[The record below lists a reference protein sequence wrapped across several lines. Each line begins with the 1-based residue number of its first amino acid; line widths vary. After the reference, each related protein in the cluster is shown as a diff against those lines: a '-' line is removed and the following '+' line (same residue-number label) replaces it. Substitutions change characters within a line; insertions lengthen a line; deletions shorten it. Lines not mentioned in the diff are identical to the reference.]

1 MIILLNLRRFFLTR
15 IDDCLSPTQFN
26 CHMKRLLF
34 LAQMLLLSAGVF
46 AQSRAGL
53 TGVRDSSYNLEAEY
67 NKHRKNFPDL
77 KMVPEI
83 SENVVA
89 KNNIPYCVNGERKLL
104 LDVFS
109 AAMPPSGKMMAI
121 IMIHGGGWR
130 SGNRSMHHP
139 LAQRLSGMGYVCF
152 TPEYRLSTEALYP
165 AAVHD
170 LKAVVRWVKTN
181 AAAYHIDPNQ
191 IVVAGHSA
199 GGELAAFLG
208 ATNNDAFFEGGNCN
222 REASSLVNAVI
233 DMDGLLA
240 FIHPES
246 GEGDDSKRTSA
257 ATYWFGYSKTE
268 RPDIWDQASPL
279 THAGP
284 GDPPI
289 LFINSSVDR
298 MHAGREDFIA
308 VMNKNKIYTEV
319 VTFKGS
325 PHSFILFNPWFDS
338 TVNIIDAFIRR
349 TFRTAPIAML
359 GGSED
364 KKRRGNWESDFVK
377 NLLLSGCTKQFHSIF
392 PGEEKQIKNG

>member
-1 MIILLNLRRFFLTR
+1 MKKLILISLIT
-15 IDDCLSPTQFN
+15 
-26 CHMKRLLF
+26 
-34 LAQMLLLSAGVF
+34 LAGHTAM
-46 AQSRAGL
+46 AQSRVGL
-53 TGVRDSSYNLEAEY
+53 TGIRDSSYNIEAEY
-67 NKHRKNFPDL
+67 NKHLKNFSDL
-77 KMVPEI
+77 RMVPEI
-83 SENVVA
+83 TENITA
-89 KNNIPYCVNGERKLL
+89 SKNIAYCVHDGRSLA

-109 AAMPPSGKMMAI
+109 PTQGIKEKKKAI

-130 SGNRSMHHP
+130 SGNRRMHYP
-139 LAQRLSGMGYVCF
+139 FAQRLASMGYVCF
-152 TPEYRLSTEALYP
+152 TPAYRLSTEALYP

-170 LKAVVRWVKTN
+170 LKAVVRWVRKN
-181 AAAYHIDPNQ
+181 AATYGIDPNA

-208 ATNNDAFFEGGNCN
+208 ATNDDAFFESGGCN
-222 REASSLVNAVI
+222 TEVSSKVNAVI

-268 RPDIWDQASPL
+268 HPELWKQASPL

-289 LFINSSVDR
+289 LFINSAVDR

-308 VMNKNKIYTEV
+308 VMNKNRIYTEV
-319 VTFKGS
+319 VTFKGA

-338 TVNIIDAFIRR
+338 TVNIVDAFIGKV
-349 TFRTAPIAML
+349 FKSGRTAGL
-359 GGSED
+359 GGHGGE
-364 KKRRGNWESDFVK
+364 KRRADQETDFLK
-377 NLLLSGCTKQFHSIF
+377 NLLFNGRAKRFHSIF
-392 PGEEKQIKNG
+392 PGQVEWAEKLNG